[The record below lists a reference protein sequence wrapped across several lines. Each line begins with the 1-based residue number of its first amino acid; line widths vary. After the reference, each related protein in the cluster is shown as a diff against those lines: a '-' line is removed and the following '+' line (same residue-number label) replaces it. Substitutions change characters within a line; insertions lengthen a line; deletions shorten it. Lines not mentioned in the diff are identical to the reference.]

1 MNPMTVIDKLQ
12 QMLDLQYEATRD
24 DMIDVPYVDDDEYK
38 TNRSFGE
45 QEEIEEAKD
54 EDEKE
59 DAPPEEDE
67 AAPEEEIPDEGGDE
81 LAGAEGDPEDV
92 PPADATTP
100 GDEGGE
106 ELAGEEDPA
115 DVPAPEE
122 GNPDVPT
129 EEDPTEADP
138 TAGAED
144 PALAGGEE
152 GGDMAGD
159 MAGAE
164 GGDMGAD
171 MGGDM
176 GGMGGEPEPMSPKQ
190 VGRAYELKKIY
201 SRMISLEKYLTDS
214 TEPHLIELRGYVSN
228 ALDLFRTVTTNF
240 ETYKDKADDIIVTFY
255 KFLKEAYT
263 ILKKYYKEQLDN
275 EE

>member
-12 QMLDLQYEATRD
+12 QILDLRYEATRD
-24 DMIDVPYVDDDEYK
+24 DVVDVPYVDDDEYD
-38 TNRSFGE
+38 TNRTFGE
-45 QEEIEEAKD
+45 KEELEEAKD

-59 DAPPEEDE
+59 DTPPEEDE

-92 PPADATTP
+92 PPEDAGPT

-106 ELAGEEDPA
+106 ELAGTEDPA
-115 DVPAPEE
+115 EVPPPEE
-122 GNPDVPT
+122 GNPDAPT
-129 EEDPTEADP
+129 EEAPAEADP

-144 PALAGGEE
+144 LALAGGEE
-152 GGDMAGD
+152 GGDMGGD

-164 GGDMGAD
+164 GGDMG
-171 MGGDM
+171 GDM
-176 GGMGGEPEPMSPKQ
+176 GGMGDMGGEPEPMSPKQ
-190 VGRAYELKKIY
+190 IGRAYELKKIY

-228 ALDLFRTVTTNF
+228 ALDLFRTVTKNF
-240 ETYKDKADDIIVTFY
+240 ESYKDKSDDIVVTFY
-255 KFLKEAYT
+255 KFIKEAYT
-263 ILKKYYKEQLDN
+263 ILKKYYKQQLDN
-275 EE
+275 EG